1 MADLTTNYCNDE
13 DGLSL
18 LDAEVAPVPIQPW
31 WKDAI
36 DTLIEQ
42 HTGQGYKG
50 AVKTT
55 TLRGHGGSFLR
66 LPSQA
71 ATLTHIAENG
81 TPLPANTYELQ
92 DGGRLVE
99 RRVST
104 VWWEPRAVW
113 PRTTK
118 YTVTYHEPTL
128 DQLPAHYRLAAANA
142 LATVIMFIDK
152 YKQYGVALTASD
164 AGSAGK
170 VSTAASTSFPSSLLE
185 EIKRII
191 HNSIK
196 RGRV

>member
-1 MADLTTNYCNDE
+1 MAALTTNYCNDE
-13 DGLSL
+13 DGLGL
-18 LDAEVAPVPIQPW
+18 IDGDAALVVIQPW

-36 DTLIEQ
+36 DALIEQ

-50 AVKTT
+50 AVKTL

-66 LPSQA
+66 LPSI
-71 ATLTHIAENG
+71 ATAVTSIAENG
-81 TPLPANTYELQ
+81 EPLPANTYELGQ
-92 DGGRLVE
+92 DGRLIE
-99 RRVST
+99 RLTST
-104 VWWEPRAVW
+104 VWWQPTALWARKA
-113 PRTTK
+113 K
-118 YTVTYHEPTL
+118 YTVVYQEPAI

-170 VSTAASTSFPSSLLE
+170 VSTASSTSFPSSLLE

-191 HNSIK
+191 TNSIK
-196 RGRV
+196 RGIV